1 MGTTLSGWSKERL
14 PLMNCKLPAP
24 TLVALET
31 ALELGPNRA
40 CWRSARS
47 STTPKSGPKAHWF
60 SCGSETSRKV
70 ETSLR
75 IRAQSGWL

>member
-1 MGTTLSGWSKERL
+1 
-14 PLMNCKLPAP
+14 MNCKLPAP
-24 TLVALET
+24 TLLALET
-31 ALELGPNRA
+31 APELGTNCA
-40 CWRSARS
+40 CWRSAGS
-47 STTPKSGPKAHWF
+47 STTPKWAPKDHWF